1 MSKIIIILLL
11 SFIRENMGDSTC
23 LLSYQPLYLSSSI
36 NVINLHLKIGYSLSL
51 MFRSFKMSK
60 ATATFSVYYWHTVY
74 TTSYVSVEVFRRIA
88 HALVEILSSYYL
100 L

>member
-1 MSKIIIILLL
+1 
-11 SFIRENMGDSTC
+11 
-23 LLSYQPLYLSSSI
+23 
-36 NVINLHLKIGYSLSL
+36 
-51 MFRSFKMSK
+51 MSK

-74 TTSYVSVEVFRRIA
+74 TTSYVSVEVFPRTA